1 MGKKGAFS
9 RVLQAPNQYRKTE
22 IDAKCGGARTG
33 DAWDEVVADA
43 LPPKMLRLGLLGD
56 GTWVVAI
63 W

>member
-1 MGKKGAFS
+1 MECKETFFKGI
-9 RVLQAPNQYRKTE
+9 QAPNQYRKTE
-22 IDAKCGGARTG
+22 IVATCGGARTG
-33 DAWDEVVADA
+33 DAWDDVVAEA